1 MTCRVRERLLNRSIV
16 SAIDRGDTI
25 EGMDGRVYTPGFS
38 LDNGFA
44 VGIENNAILHGM
56 NSYTE
61 LVGLKLMDIKCEVE
75 NKRINFY
82 FENNKSIEID
92 MSDSGFNGPEAI
104 IIEKGAEI
112 TVIRDLEENNE
123 K

>member
-1 MTCRVRERLLNRSIV
+1 MVFKKWSKERLLNRSIV

-25 EGMDGRVYTPGFS
+25 EGMDGQVYTPGFS

-56 NSYTE
+56 NSYKE

-75 NKRINFY
+75 NKFIKFY

-92 MSDSGFNGPEAI
+92 MSDNGFNSPEAI

-112 TVIRDLEENNE
+112 TVIRDMGG

>member
-1 MTCRVRERLLNRSIV
+1 MSLKKWSKERLLNRNIV

-25 EGMDGRVYTPGFS
+25 EGMDGQVYTPGFS

-44 VGIENNAILHGM
+44 VGIENNTILHGM
-56 NSYTE
+56 NSYKE
-61 LVGLKLMDIKCEVE
+61 LVGLKLMDITFEVE
-75 NKRINFY
+75 NKFIKFY

-92 MSDSGFNGPEAI
+92 MSDNGFNSPEAI
-104 IIEKGAEI
+104 IIEKGAEVM
-112 TVIRDLEENNE
+112 VIRDSGE